1 MQLFYTTQIE
11 GNMAHLSE
19 EETRHLRVLRK
30 QEGDRL
36 QFVDGKGGFYIGQIA
51 ELNKKN
57 STLLI
62 QERLTGYGKSLFY
75 LHMAIAPT
83 KKIDRT
89 EWFVEKA
96 TEIGVDEITFL
107 QCEHSER
114 KRIRLDRIEKI
125 SMSAMK
131 QSKRAYLPKLND
143 LTAFDQFIEHSG
155 GLGIQQFIAH
165 CDQGEKT
172 PLPQNYHPGQD
183 VTILIGPEGDFSVRE
198 VEEALERG
206 YEAISLGH
214 HRLRT
219 ETAGI
224 VACHTINLLNEV
236 RMAF

>member
-11 GNMAHLSE
+11 GNTAQLPE

-30 QEGDRL
+30 QVGDRL

-51 ELNKKN
+51 ELNKKG
-57 STLLI
+57 SMLYI
-62 QERLTGYGKSLFY
+62 QERLTGYGKSPFY
-75 LHMAIAPT
+75 LHIAIAPT
-83 KKIDRT
+83 KKSDRI

-114 KRIRLDRIEKI
+114 SRLRLDRLEKI
-125 SMSAMK
+125 CISAMK
-131 QSKRAYLPKLND
+131 QSKRAYLPKLNE
-143 LTAFDQFIEHSG
+143 LTKVEDFIENSG
-155 GLGIQQFIAH
+155 GLGMQQFIAH
-165 CDQGEKT
+165 CDQGEKMA
-172 PLPQNYHPGQD
+172 LAQNYNTGAD
-183 VTILIGPEGDFSVRE
+183 VTILIGPEGDFSSRE
-198 VEEALERG
+198 IETALNNG

-224 VACHTINLLNEV
+224 VACHTINLLNDV
-236 RMAF
+236 KVLY